1 MAKPFSIQSPEEI
14 AKEYGGNKRKIGE
27 AMQMGIVDPT
37 AGVLAGMFID
47 RMRSAQ
53 MQEMTPQATV
63 AQQVMGGL
71 PPAPAQIPPAPH
83 PGAPAGLGA
92 LAPQGGEQMAMPQE
106 APMPMPQ
113 EAPMGMA
120 MGGLAGLPVPD
131 NMFDEPT
138 NGGFDDGYAG
148 GGLVAFATGG
158 PALEEEFDATFG
170 RSAQPAAPSYYGYSV
185 DPRQNMAIAREL
197 MGTPESKYSDMVEKD
212 LLETLNPA
220 AVEKRR
226 KGRKADFLT
235 ELGLRLL
242 GTDSPNFAT
251 AIGKAGMGVLPGAR
265 EAARLDKEEQR
276 FARKALADLEAGRN
290 TQKAQIAAQALQMQQ
305 TAIQGYEAQ
314 TGRDFQASQNQLNR
328 DLDWRIATLQE
339 SGRAARAA
347 SSGSGG
353 GGGGGSAATK
363 PLSAAQTTERL
374 KILRKQAEQSLAAAR
389 EFDKAG
395 AYGNTEKALGKY
407 GDAARAYNQL
417 AASAGMPGL
426 PATKY
431 NVPNY
436 NKYVAQRGQ
445 HPSGK
450 PTGAGKGRQQ
460 QSSGKLPAGVTQAEW
475 NAMTPQE
482 RALFR

>member
-1 MAKPFSIQSPEEI
+1 MAKPFSIQSPEDI
-14 AKEYGGNKRKIGE
+14 AKEYGGNKQKIGE

-47 RMRSAQ
+47 RMRAAQ
-53 MQEMTPQATV
+53 MQEMAPQQTV
-63 AQQVMGGL
+63 AQQVMGT
-71 PPAPAQIPPAPH
+71 PAPAQVPPAPQ

-92 LAPQGGEQMAMPQE
+92 IAPQGE
-106 APMPMPQ
+106 APMPAPEMAPPQ

-131 NMFDEPT
+131 DMFDEPS
-138 NGGFDDGYAG
+138 NGGFNDGYAG
-148 GGLVAFATGG
+148 GGIVAFATGG
-158 PALEEEFDATFG
+158 GLEDEFDDTFG
-170 RSAQPAAPSYYGYSV
+170 RPAQPPAPSFYGYSL
-185 DPRQNMAIAREL
+185 DPRQNMGIAREL
-197 MGTPESKYSDMVEKD
+197 MGTPESKYSGMVEQD
-212 LLETLNPA
+212 LLETLDPA
-220 AVEKRR
+220 AIEKRR
-226 KGRKADFLT
+226 KGRKADVLT

-242 GTDSPNFAT
+242 STDSPDFLT
-251 AIGKAGMGVLPGAR
+251 AFGKAGMGVLPGAR
-265 EAARLDKEEQR
+265 EAARLDKAEQK

-347 SSGSGG
+347 SSGNGG
-353 GGGGGSAATK
+353 GGGAGAGAK
-363 PLSAAQTTERL
+363 PLSPAQTTERL
-374 KILRKQAEQSLAAAR
+374 KLLRKQASESLAAAR
-389 EFDKAG
+389 EFDRAG

-417 AASAGMPGL
+417 AATAGMPGL

-460 QSSGKLPAGVTQAEW
+460 QSGGKLPVGVTQAEW